1 MNHFFENE
9 NLSLSCMGREAQ
21 KLLGEEWSRD
31 GKLRLKK
38 NRLWPFSS
46 ECLDRDSAEVTF
58 SGRLFQSADV
68 AD

>member
-1 MNHFFENE
+1 LNFKTVSKKSLNHFFENE

-38 NRLWPFSS
+38 K
-46 ECLDRDSAEVTF
+46 SALAF
-58 SGRLFQSADV
+58 FFGMSG
-68 AD
+68 